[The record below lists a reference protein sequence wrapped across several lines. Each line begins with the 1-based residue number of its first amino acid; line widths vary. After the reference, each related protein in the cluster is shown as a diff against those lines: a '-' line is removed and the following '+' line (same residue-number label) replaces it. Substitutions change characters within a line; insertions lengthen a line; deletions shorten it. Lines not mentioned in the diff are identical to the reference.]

1 MSESGTLFDQMKP
14 LESKL
19 NFYGLWFG
27 VWYDV
32 DIYQLDNMLITR
44 LLLITK
50 PELLSMVFG

>member
-1 MSESGTLFDQMKP
+1 MSESGTLFAQMKP
-14 LESKL
+14 IESKL
-19 NFYGLWFG
+19 NFGLWFG

>member
-1 MSESGTLFDQMKP
+1 VSESGTLFAQMKP
-14 LESKL
+14 IESKL
-19 NFYGLWFG
+19 NFGLWFG